1 MGEGGQGGWGA
12 GAATQESI
20 GGAQGRL
27 GRRALTLG
35 LTGMHT
41 HPRMLT
47 SMSTS
52 AHVLTCVHTPS
63 LVLVCVSL
71 PGERAARGI
80 LVIQHCLSRQPLLG
94 QPLVPSPEQ
103 IDCHGGV
110 RHLLAGPE
118 GRPPHLA
125 PGSAIL
131 ATRGVCG
138 SWPGSCQLPWAEGP
152 ARRPKPGAHGCST
165 PRGGLSPG
173 GVCGPRPTL
182 THTTTWMDLKNLV
195 LSERS
200 QDKGPRSA
208 WFHFCEVSTRGNS
221 ARPKTEWLP
230 GAGGGTGGGC

>member
-1 MGEGGQGGWGA
+1 MGGGGDHTGEHRWSTGQVGQA
-12 GAATQESI
+12 GSHTRAHRHAYTPSHAHEHVHKCTRAHVRAHTLT
-20 GGAQGRL
+20 GL
-27 GRRALTLG
+27 GR
-35 LTGMHT
+35 
-41 HPRMLT
+41 
-47 SMSTS
+47 
-52 AHVLTCVHTPS
+52 
-63 LVLVCVSL
+63 VSL

-152 ARRPKPGAHGCST
+152 ARRPKPWAHGCST